1 LNQEQEAQNTKSLV
15 CSIANTLVNHLT
27 LFFKWYVRAE
37 QGSYTV
43 ISILARLF
51 SFNSYDWR
59 RKAEEEYLSK
69 ATDLVD
75 LERRQKAL
83 MAGRV
88 TL

>member
-1 LNQEQEAQNTKSLV
+1 MISW
-15 CSIANTLVNHLT
+15 
-27 LFFKWYVRAE
+27 LFNL
-37 QGSYTV
+37 
-43 ISILARLF
+43 ISI
-51 SFNSYDWR
+51 SNNDWR